1 MPTRIVTLG
10 REKRLA
16 TLARKIFSI
25 EGPNSAE
32 LQLRIEAALLR
43 ANPQL
48 ARKEAFQ
55 SGATIVVPQ
64 LPGLLPKPVVDEA
77 RADSKGLTNE
87 AKFRLKV
94 SGMRIEEQFRVSNEM
109 AQKTLALV
117 ASEEFR
123 TGIRESFP
131 DVEPLI
137 DAAQVAIEKR
147 ESENTARKAI
157 LQNAILKAIETVESL
172 RALAE
177 RTRSV

>member
-10 REKRLA
+10 REKRIA

-32 LQLRIEAALLR
+32 LQLRAEAALLR

-64 LPGLLPKPVVDEA
+64 LPDLESKPVVDEA

-87 AKFRLKV
+87 ATFRLKV
-94 SGMRIEEQFRVSNEM
+94 SGIRIEEQFRVSNEM
-109 AQKTLALV
+109 TQKTLALV
-117 ASEEFR
+117 TSEAFQTE
-123 TGIRESFP
+123 IRESLP
-131 DVEPLI
+131 DAEPLI
-137 DAAQVAIEKR
+137 KAAQVAIEKR
-147 ESENTARKAI
+147 ESENSAKNARLQEAI
-157 LQNAILKAIETVESL
+157 SKAIETVESL
-172 RALAE
+172 RTLAE
-177 RTRSV
+177 QARND